1 MEMELKSLIDQIKKD
16 GIEQAEKDAQGII
29 AKSEDKASQ
38 IIKEAQG
45 KKQQIIKEAE
55 NTADG
60 LRRSSEEAIKQSG
73 RDALLTLRE
82 KVTDFFNRVLKAKVS
97 EQLSPDLLKEVILKV
112 VENCQ
117 KEGALDIEVV
127 LSKDDKNNLEKV
139 LFKALTEEAKKSLT
153 LVGKQ
158 GIDKGFRIG
167 EKGKDSYLDF
177 TDDALA
183 EAFKRY
189 LNPRLAEMLNIDLGL
204 NKEN

>member
-1 MEMELKSLIDQIKKD
+1 MKMELKSLIDKIKKD
-16 GIEQAEKDAQGII
+16 GVEQAEKEAREII
-29 AKSEDKASQ
+29 AKSEDEARQ
-38 IIKEAQG
+38 IIKEAQDE
-45 KKQQIIKEAE
+45 KQQIIKDAE
-55 NTADG
+55 NAADS

-82 KVTDFFNRVLKAKVS
+82 RVTEFFNRVLKSKMS
-97 EQLSPDLLKEVILKV
+97 EQLSPDLLKEVIVKA

-117 KEGALDIEVV
+117 KEGAMDIEVV
-127 LSKDDKNNLEKV
+127 LSKDDKKNLEKV
-139 LFKALTEEAKKSLT
+139 LFEALAEEAKKRLT
-153 LVGKQ
+153 LVGKE
-158 GIDKGFRIG
+158 GIGKGFRIG

-204 NKEN
+204 NKNV